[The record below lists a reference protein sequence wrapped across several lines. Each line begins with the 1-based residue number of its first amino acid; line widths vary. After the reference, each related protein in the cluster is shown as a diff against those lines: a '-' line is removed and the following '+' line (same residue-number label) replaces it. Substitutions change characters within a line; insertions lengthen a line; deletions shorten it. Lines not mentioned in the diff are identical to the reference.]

1 MHPQGFLLVNV
12 GQWKVRCWC
21 VLQSTTLTP
30 SAMTISQLVPKWKC
44 WWGGNPAHHYG
55 TYKSHRGCLALQIHT
70 STEVLLSDHRT
81 VKSTKLRCPPI
92 HNIHPKCNGINQLVQ
107 KWKCLKYVLT
117 CAHAHTHTHDYL
129 NSPFFLP
136 LHRKEH
142 RNYVTEKNTTI

>member
-1 MHPQGFLLVNV
+1 MCTPIHNTHT
-12 GQWKVRCWC
+12 KCHDN
-21 VLQSTTLTP
+21 QSTGTKVE
-30 SAMTISQLVPKWKC
+30 MLV
-44 WWGGNPAHHYG
+44 GGNPAHHYG